1 MGVSAVVREKLR
13 AFHGSPYSFDR
24 FSTDQIGTGEGAQ
37 AYGRGLYFAEREG
50 TARSYRDSLSSR
62 NPNPTYKGRG
72 YDQLDGP
79 EYRALAAIE
88 QEMKFNKNLTA
99 AKAKDAALTSLR
111 LRKRRAGENI
121 DGDRRATVLNEYDED
136 IDVLQGIDANEVAMG
151 GSMYEVEIDA
161 APDELLDYDVPLG
174 KQSEEHQ
181 RHINEIA
188 DNLTEDQL
196 ANLDGDKSLL
206 ANPDSYPVEF
216 LNTMAA
222 ITGSDSAGENA
233 LQALG
238 VKGIKYA
245 DAQTRFSPGE
255 KTRNFVIFD
264 DRLINIAKK
273 YGFNADALGNVGLYG
288 GATALIAAGMSPE
301 DAQASVE
308 AAQTKSARGDI
319 GNPVDRLMQPV
330 DPRLGSMSQIAPVE
344 EGYRDAAERR
354 LAYMLGDD
362 RQDFRTAEKVF
373 GALDFVPG
381 IGDVQAG
388 VDVRDAAVR
397 GDYLEAGVSSLG
409 LLPLAGG
416 ALAKGG
422 KDLIDYLKLPTVD
435 REMSLM
441 QRVGDVDSVN
451 NMNLEYEAG
460 PQTLNLPMLRAEQLL
475 NRPYVSTMADT
486 TRGQGET
493 VTKVDDVEVDAT
505 MHGGQDHM
513 VRPGNM
519 QEGSLWASA
528 DGAVSG
534 IMNAAR
540 QASEIP
546 GAEGK
551 PLFMGYGMAGTSPM
565 FATFTGDVALPVAQA
580 RMSPAAKK
588 ALDKRI
594 REGSGKVT
602 GVKDWPGIDSP
613 NVYEFMLGAGG
624 KRKKVLDALDEF
636 RGEGALNSSQVRTIV
651 TDPRQLNPQVGA
663 LMNVGEIDLNRTPFP
678 SLHPTYNTSVP
689 GTPLGQFGSGF
700 NVLEAKPHN
709 RSGQVFTEEMQTRG
723 HDLSA
728 DKLPAQVG
736 KAMQGGLIGVLDED
750 VINDLVTR
758 GIVKP

>member
-1 MGVSAVVREKLR
+1 MSGFAEVVRQKLR

-24 FSTDQIGTGEGAQ
+24 FSNDYIGTGEGAQ
-37 AYGRGLYFAEREG
+37 AYGRGLYLAENEA
-50 TARSYRDSLSSR
+50 TAESYRDSLTPR
-62 NPNPTYKGRG
+62 
-72 YDQLDGP
+72 DF
-79 EYRALAAIE
+79 EYEDYLVSENRKAMENEDYLRA
-88 QEMKFNKNLTA
+88 EMLERAMMHDKPADFRDL
-99 AKAKDAALTSLR
+99 AKDT
-111 LRKRRAGENI
+111 
-121 DGDRRATVLNEYDED
+121 DYDED
-136 IDVLQGIDANEVAMG
+136 YRQAAADMADEIDGFRKED
-151 GSMYEVEIDA
+151 GSPVNFGHMYEVEIDA
-161 APDELLDYDVPLG
+161 SPDELIDFDKPLSSQAALLQKIDDVYGDHEIVLTRLG
-174 KQSEEHQ
+174 IDL
-181 RHINEIA
+181 RNNPRGIDLVDALNMRRG
-188 DNLTEDQL
+188 DQT
-196 ANLDGDKSLL
+196 ST
-206 ANPDSYPVEF
+206 PPF
-216 LNTMAA
+216 L
-222 ITGSDSAGENA
+222 EK
-233 LQALG
+233 LG
-238 VKGIKYA
+238 IKGIKYA
-245 DAQTRFSPGE
+245 DAQTRFSPGK
-255 KTRNFVIFD
+255 KTSNYVIFD
-264 DRLINIAKK
+264 DRLITIAKK
-273 YGFNADALGNVGLYG
+273 YGFNADVLGNVGLYG
-288 GATALIAAGMSPE
+288 GATALIAAGMSPA

-308 AAQTKSARGDI
+308 AAQDKSSRGVV
-319 GNPVDRLMQPV
+319 GSPVDRLMQPL
-330 DPRLGSMSQIAPVE
+330 DPRLGPMAQIAPVE

-362 RQDFRTAEKVF
+362 RRDFRIAEKVF
-373 GALDFVPG
+373 GALDFLPG

-388 VDVRDAAVR
+388 VDVRDAAAR
-397 GDYLEAGVSSLG
+397 GDYLESGMNALGFIPVAG
-409 LLPLAGG
+409 A
-416 ALAKGG
+416 ALSKGG
-422 KDLIDYLKLPTVD
+422 KELIEYLKKPTVD

-451 NMNLEYEAG
+451 NMNVEYEAG
-460 PQTLNLPMLRAEQLL
+460 PETLNLPMLRAEQLL

-513 VRPGNM
+513 ARPGNV

-540 QASEIP
+540 QASDLP

-580 RMSPAAKK
+580 RMAPAAKK

-594 REGSGKVT
+594 REGSGKIT

-613 NVYEFMLGAGG
+613 DVYEFMLGAGG
-624 KRKKVLDALDEF
+624 NRKKVLDALDEF

-700 NVLEAKPHN
+700 NVLEAKPYN
-709 RSGQVFTEEMQTRG
+709 RSGQLFTEEMQARG

-750 VINDLVTR
+750 IINDLVAR

>member
-1 MGVSAVVREKLR
+1 MSKFFNAVSEVLSEAKPKAKERVKLK
-13 AFHGSPYSFDR
+13 AYHGSPHSFDR
-24 FSTDQIGTGEGAQ
+24 FSTDSIGTGEGAQ
-37 AYGRGLYFAEREG
+37 AYGQGLYFAEREG
-50 TARSYRDSLSSR
+50 TAQSYRNALSKGLVKNDGSEFKIDRR
-62 NPNPTYKGRG
+62 NSNELMAEDVLIKSGGDY
-72 YDQLDGP
+72 
-79 EYRALAAIE
+79 
-88 QEMKFNKNLTA
+88 
-99 AKAKDAALTSLR
+99 DAAVENLR
-111 LRKRRAGENI
+111 QKNEAGL
-121 DGDRRATVLNEYDED
+121 GDLYGAETLGILNRFREA
-136 IDVLQGIDANEVAMG
+136 GASPKGN
-151 GSMYEVEIDA
+151 MYEVNIDA
-161 APDELLDYDVPLG
+161 SPDELIDFDAPLSEQKTLLNKLDEKYGDHEIVLQQLG
-174 KQSEEHQ
+174 VDL
-181 RHINEIA
+181 R
-188 DNLTEDQL
+188 DNPSGV
-196 ANLDGDKSLL
+196 NLID
-206 ANPDSYPVEF
+206 
-216 LNTMAA
+216 
-222 ITGSDSAGENA
+222 
-233 LQALG
+233 ALG
-238 VKGIKYA
+238 MRRGNQKDTPQIFKDIGIKGIQYT
-245 DAQTRFSPGE
+245 DAQTRFSPGQ
-255 KTRNFVIFD
+255 KTKNYVIFD
-264 DRLINIAKK
+264 DSLIDIARK
-273 YGFNADALGNVGLYG
+273 YGISADVLSNTAIYG
-288 GATALIAAGMSPE
+288 GTAALIGMGLSPSE
-301 DAQASVE
+301 AQASVKE
-308 AAQTKSARGDI
+308 AN
-319 GNPVDRLMQPV
+319 NPANIPLADRLTQKV
-330 DPRLGSMSQIAPVE
+330 DGQIQTIAPIE
-344 EGYRDAAERR
+344 ESYRGAATRNLAEALGGEREDYTR
-354 LAYMLGDD
+354 AKKLMSAGD
-362 RQDFRTAEKVF
+362 F
-373 GALDFVPG
+373 LPG
-381 IGDVQAG
+381 IGDAQAG
-388 VDVRDAAVR
+388 VDAVDAANR
-397 GDYLEAGVSSLG
+397 GDYLEAGVNSLA
-409 LLPLAGG
+409 LLPFVGG
-416 ALAKGG
+416 MASKKGRE
-422 KDLIDYLKLPTVD
+422 LLNYFKLPEVD
-435 REMSLM
+435 RDTPLL

-451 NMNLEYEAG
+451 NMNVEYEAG

-540 QASEIP
+540 QASDLP

-613 NVYEFMLGAGG
+613 NAYEFMLGAGG

-663 LMNVGEIDLNRTPFP
+663 LMNVGEIDLNRTPFS

-700 NVLEAKPHN
+700 NVLEAKPYN

-728 DKLPAQVG
+728 DKLPSQVG

-750 VINDLVTR
+750 VINDLITR

>member
-1 MGVSAVVREKLR
+1 M
-13 AFHGSPYSFDR
+13 
-24 FSTDQIGTGEGAQ
+24 T
-37 AYGRGLYFAEREG
+37 GLYAYINKKIKDSPADMPSMVGRLNQKISDDFGPLNFVSTVEESYRGAATRNLAEALGGEREDY
-50 TARSYRDSLSSR
+50 T
-62 NPNPTYKGRG
+62 
-72 YDQLDGP
+72 
-79 EYRALAAIE
+79 RAKKL
-88 QEMKFNKNLTA
+88 M
-99 AKAKDAALTSLR
+99 
-111 LRKRRAGENI
+111 
-121 DGDRRATVLNEYDED
+121 
-136 IDVLQGIDANEVAMG
+136 
-151 GSMYEVEIDA
+151 
-161 APDELLDYDVPLG
+161 
-174 KQSEEHQ
+174 
-181 RHINEIA
+181 
-188 DNLTEDQL
+188 
-196 ANLDGDKSLL
+196 
-206 ANPDSYPVEF
+206 
-216 LNTMAA
+216 
-222 ITGSDSAGENA
+222 SAG
-233 LQALG
+233 
-238 VKGIKYA
+238 
-245 DAQTRFSPGE
+245 
-255 KTRNFVIFD
+255 
-264 DRLINIAKK
+264 
-273 YGFNADALGNVGLYG
+273 
-288 GATALIAAGMSPE
+288 
-301 DAQASVE
+301 
-308 AAQTKSARGDI
+308 
-319 GNPVDRLMQPV
+319 
-330 DPRLGSMSQIAPVE
+330 
-344 EGYRDAAERR
+344 
-354 LAYMLGDD
+354 
-362 RQDFRTAEKVF
+362 DF
-373 GALDFVPG
+373 LPG
-381 IGDVQAG
+381 IGDAQAG
-388 VDVRDAAVR
+388 VDAVDAANR
-397 GDYLEAGVSSLG
+397 GDYLEAGVNSLA
-409 LLPLAGG
+409 LLPFVGG
-416 ALAKGG
+416 MASKKGRE
-422 KDLIDYLKLPTVD
+422 LLNYFKLPEVD
-435 REMSLM
+435 RDTPLL

-451 NMNLEYEAG
+451 NMNVEYEAG

-540 QASEIP
+540 QASDLP

-613 NVYEFMLGAGG
+613 NAYEFMLGAGG
-624 KRKKVLDALDEF
+624 KRKKILDALDEF

-700 NVLEAKPHN
+700 NVLEAKPYN

-728 DKLPAQVG
+728 DKLPSQVG

-750 VINDLVTR
+750 VINDLITR

>member
-1 MGVSAVVREKLR
+1 VSKFFNAVSEVLSEAKPKAKERVKLK
-13 AFHGSPYSFDR
+13 AYHGSPHSFDR
-24 FSTDQIGTGEGAQ
+24 FSTDSIGTGEGAQ
-37 AYGRGLYFAEREG
+37 AYGQGLYFAEREG
-50 TARSYRDSLSSR
+50 TAQSYRNALSKGLVKNDGSEFKIDRR
-62 NPNPTYKGRG
+62 NSNELMAEDVLIKSGGDY
-72 YDQLDGP
+72 
-79 EYRALAAIE
+79 
-88 QEMKFNKNLTA
+88 
-99 AKAKDAALTSLR
+99 DAAVENLR
-111 LRKRRAGENI
+111 QKNEAGL
-121 DGDRRATVLNEYDED
+121 GDLYGAETLGILNRFREA
-136 IDVLQGIDANEVAMG
+136 GASPKGN
-151 GSMYEVEIDA
+151 MYEVNIDA
-161 APDELLDYDVPLG
+161 SPDELIDFDAPLSEQKTLLNKLDEKYGDHEIVLQQLG
-174 KQSEEHQ
+174 VDL
-181 RHINEIA
+181 R
-188 DNLTEDQL
+188 DNPSGV
-196 ANLDGDKSLL
+196 NLID
-206 ANPDSYPVEF
+206 
-216 LNTMAA
+216 
-222 ITGSDSAGENA
+222 
-233 LQALG
+233 ALG
-238 VKGIKYA
+238 MRRGNQKDTPQIFKDIGIKGIQYT
-245 DAQTRFSPGE
+245 DAQTRFSPGQ
-255 KTRNFVIFD
+255 KTKNYVIFD
-264 DRLINIAKK
+264 DSLIDIARK
-273 YGFNADALGNVGLYG
+273 YGISADVLSNTAIYG
-288 GATALIAAGMSPE
+288 GTAALIGMGLSPSE
-301 DAQASVE
+301 AQASVKE
-308 AAQTKSARGDI
+308 AN
-319 GNPVDRLMQPV
+319 NPANIPLADRLTQKV
-330 DPRLGSMSQIAPVE
+330 DGQIQTIAPIE
-344 EGYRDAAERR
+344 ESYRGAATRNLAEALGGEREDYTR
-354 LAYMLGDD
+354 AKKLMSAGD
-362 RQDFRTAEKVF
+362 F
-373 GALDFVPG
+373 LPG
-381 IGDVQAG
+381 IGDAQAG
-388 VDVRDAAVR
+388 VDAVDAANR
-397 GDYLEAGVSSLG
+397 GDYLEAGVNSLA
-409 LLPLAGG
+409 LLPFVGG
-416 ALAKGG
+416 MASKKGRE
-422 KDLIDYLKLPTVD
+422 LLNYFKLPEVD
-435 REMSLM
+435 RDTPLL

-451 NMNLEYEAG
+451 NMNVEYEAG

-540 QASEIP
+540 QASDLP

-613 NVYEFMLGAGG
+613 NAYEFMLGAGG

-663 LMNVGEIDLNRTPFP
+663 LMNVGEIDLNRTPFS

-700 NVLEAKPHN
+700 NVLEAKPYN

-728 DKLPAQVG
+728 DKLPSQVG

-750 VINDLVTR
+750 VINDLITR

>member
-1 MGVSAVVREKLR
+1 MAVSTSKKAVRKKGTPELTEEQQEKAAEIAKAIAVVKEHKRTHRLDHFKPYPWQKKFYSAGNQNKQRLLMAANRVGKTASMAVEVAYHLTGEYPEWWNGIRFKKPTSIWCLGVSGEQLRDVVVKELFGAYLGDGKFDGNGLIRQDQVYQVTPAMGTPRLPRDVAVRY
-13 AFHGSPYSFDR
+13 A
-24 FSTDQIGTGEGAQ
+24 TG
-37 AYGRGLYFAEREG
+37 
-50 TARSYRDSLSSR
+50 
-62 NPNPTYKGRG
+62 N
-72 YDQLDGP
+72 
-79 EYRALAAIE
+79 
-88 QEMKFNKNLTA
+88 
-99 AKAKDAALTSLR
+99 TSLVSFKSYTQGQHV
-111 LRKRRAGENI
+111 LMGSSQDFIWI
-121 DGDRRATVLNEYDED
+121 D
-136 IDVLQGIDANEVAMG
+136 
-151 GSMYEVEIDA
+151 
-161 APDELLDYDVPLG
+161 
-174 KQSEEHQ
+174 EE
-181 RHINEIA
+181 
-188 DNLTEDQL
+188 
-196 ANLDGDKSLL
+196 
-206 ANPDSYPVEF
+206 
-216 LNTMAA
+216 
-222 ITGSDSAGENA
+222 
-233 LQALG
+233 
-238 VKGIKYA
+238 
-245 DAQTRFSPGE
+245 
-255 KTRNFVIFD
+255 
-264 DRLINIAKK
+264 
-273 YGFNADALGNVGLYG
+273 
-288 GATALIAAGMSPE
+288 
-301 DAQASVE
+301 
-308 AAQTKSARGDI
+308 
-319 GNPVDRLMQPV
+319 PV
-330 DPRLGSMSQIAPVE
+330 DPTIYPQCLT
-344 EGYRDAAERR
+344 
-354 LAYMLGDD
+354 
-362 RQDFRTAEKVF
+362 RTATGNGGEGGYVTMTF
-373 GALDFVPG
+373 TPEN
-381 IGDVQAG
+381 G
-388 VDVRDAAVR
+388 VTELVAQFMDNRQQGQHLANATWDDA
-397 GDYLEAGVSSLG
+397 
-409 LLPLAGG
+409 
-416 ALAKGG
+416 KH
-422 KDLIDYLKLPTVD
+422 
-435 REMSLM
+435 
-441 QRVGDVDSVN
+441 
-451 NMNLEYEAG
+451 
-460 PQTLNLPMLRAEQLL
+460 LNKETKEQLL

-540 QASEIP
+540 QASDLP

-700 NVLEAKPHN
+700 NVLDAKPYN